1 MKRIAIYLIFLLIP
15 VLDTAAQSYRV
26 RYSYQYKT
34 DMQSEGYRGD
44 MDMRVD
50 VSDGKAVWYSEK
62 TYLRDSLMRLAF
74 DADGEIINQE
84 IYNDLVDNYRSGE
97 GMVTFLDFNGRKLTQ
112 CRKQMWVYINGDA
125 DLEMPQWE
133 ITDETTVSRDGYNVR
148 KAVADYMGREW
159 TVWYT
164 EEIPLPYGP
173 WLFHGLPGLV
183 IMAVD
188 SEELF
193 IFRHMGMEEIDNFD
207 RYDTLWNMRHL
218 GPEYKNYDVFN
229 YGLEEAEKM
238 YTRLLTDPGYKT
250 EIMGGTSISSKD
262 RNGNPIP
269 PEGYIPI
276 IPNKYWKS
284 RK

>member
-1 MKRIAIYLIFLLIP
+1 MLFLATIIFVLLIP
-15 VLDTAAQSYRV
+15 GLDTAAQSYRV
-26 RYSYQYKT
+26 WYSYQYKT
-34 DMQSEGYRGD
+34 DIHSEEYRGD
-44 MDMRVD
+44 MDMKVD
-50 VSDGKAVWYSEK
+50 VSNGKVVWYSEK
-62 TYLRDSLMRLAF
+62 TYLKDSLMRLAF
-74 DADGEIINQE
+74 GEDGEIINQE
-84 IYNDLVDNYRSGE
+84 IYNEMVDHPGT
-97 GMVTFLDFNGRKLTQ
+97 GDGIVTFLDFNRRKLTQ
-112 CRKQMWVYINGDA
+112 CRKHTWVYINGDA

-183 IMAVD
+183 IMAAD

-193 IFRHMGMEEIDNFD
+193 IFRYMGMEEIDSSV
-207 RYDTLWNMRHL
+207 RYETLWNMRHL

-229 YGLEEAEKM
+229 YGLEAAEKM
-238 YTRLLTDPGYKT
+238 YTRLLTDPAYNT
-250 EIMGGTSISSKD
+250 EITGITHISSKD

-269 PEGYIPI
+269 PMGYIPL
-276 IPNKYWKS
+276 IPNKYWKA